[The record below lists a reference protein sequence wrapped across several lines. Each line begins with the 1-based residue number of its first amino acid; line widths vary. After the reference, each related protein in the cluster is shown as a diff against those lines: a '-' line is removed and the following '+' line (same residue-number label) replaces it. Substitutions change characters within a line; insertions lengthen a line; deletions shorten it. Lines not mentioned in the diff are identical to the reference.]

1 MEYMSR
7 IATLLDEIA
16 SLCDEIGSVATTARN
31 QYPQFDDF
39 FTELSDISAEMIDT
53 VVDAESITS
62 LDLSDYD

>member
-7 IATLLDEIA
+7 IATLLDQIA
-16 SLCDEIGSVATTARN
+16 SLCDEIGDVATAARN

-39 FTELSDISAEMIDT
+39 FTELSDISAEMIDV